1 MRRVLVRQIG
11 SAIFFFSCQLLEKLG
26 ETLAAVNSYSERV
39 EILPFGSAPT
49 QLREQVG
56 PSVD

>member
-1 MRRVLVRQIG
+1 MRGVLARQIR
-11 SAIFFFSCQLLEKLG
+11 SAIFFSCQLSEKFG